1 MPSILQRLGSLF
13 YIVSPNSTS
22 FEKRE
27 EVPNF
32 INEAIPLFVAL
43 LALEWALLWRRG
55 KKARINDAI
64 TSSGHGLVY
73 ETSKILSRGAELFAY
88 DWLYRYR
95 VVDLDWDSPVTW
107 FTAAVGVDF
116 AFYWFHRAT
125 HEISLGWA
133 AHQVHHSSQEYNLST
148 ALRQSIF
155 QRAFWVVFYNPLA
168 LLGIPLPALLVH
180 IQFNLL
186 YQFWIHTE
194 TVGKLGPL
202 EWVLNTPSHHRV
214 HHGANKYCLDKNY
227 GGVLVIWDRLFGTFA
242 EEREDEKIVY
252 GLVDQPQSL
261 NVIWLQ
267 VYYYSEVFKK
277 AKNMNTWVD
286 TIKALF
292 NGPGWHPGTP
302 RLGDAS
308 ASSDVQ
314 ANRAKYDPR
323 LPMWQEVYVALQ
335 YFLALFLQQV
345 LIAKL
350 STSSWFSILLMS
362 TFILLSVGLI
372 GALYDGWRWAPL
384 AETVRCA
391 AFVVYARGTPISKS
405 TFLDTCLVVY
415 FTLSALVW
423 MAHSFKVLIKGSKE
437 TAKTE

>member
-1 MPSILQRLGSLF
+1 MPSLLHRLGTLF
-13 YIVSPNSTS
+13 YIVSPSSTS

-32 INEAIPLFVAL
+32 TNEALPLFVAM
-43 LALEWALLWRRG
+43 LALEWALLWRQG

-107 FTAAVGVDF
+107 FTAALGVDF
-116 AFYWFHRAT
+116 GVLLGFHRAT
-125 HEISLGWA
+125 HETSLGWA

-155 QRAFWVVFYNPLA
+155 QRTFWVVFYNPLA

-194 TVGKLGPL
+194 AVGKLGPL

-242 EEREDEKIVY
+242 EERDDEKLVY

-267 VYYYSEVFKK
+267 MYYYFEVFKK

-286 TIKALF
+286 TMKVLF

-302 RLGDAS
+302 RLVNPAFFRTPSEWG
-308 ASSDVQ
+308 
-314 ANRAKYDPR
+314 KYDLDSPYGK
-323 LPMWQEVYVALQ
+323 V
-335 YFLALFLQQV
+335 
-345 LIAKL
+345 IL
-350 STSSWFSILLMS
+350 SATSLWASVLLMS

-372 GALYDGWRWAPL
+372 GALYDGWWWAPL
-384 AETVRCA
+384 AETARCA
-391 AFVVYARGTPISKS
+391 AFVVYARGTPISKY
-405 TFLDTCLVVY
+405 FLILFGFY
-415 FTLSALVW
+415 FISVGAGW
-423 MAHSFKVLIKGSKE
+423 WLIVQGSHQGSKMARQMMQV
-437 TAKTE
+437 TLVFF